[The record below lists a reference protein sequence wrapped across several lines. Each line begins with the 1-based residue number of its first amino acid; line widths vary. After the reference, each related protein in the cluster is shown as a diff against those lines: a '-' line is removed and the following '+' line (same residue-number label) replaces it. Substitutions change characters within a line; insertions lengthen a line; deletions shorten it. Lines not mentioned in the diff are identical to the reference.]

1 MKPEDWVTFYC
12 DGSFGVCIHAGIW
25 REAITPLA
33 PLARFY
39 DKQSAVH
46 ARVSVDFPKEFGILL
61 SIPLTL
67 PRTIDA

>member
-12 DGSFGVCIHAGIW
+12 GGSFGVCIHAGIW

-46 ARVSVDFPKEFGILL
+46 ARVSVDFPKEFGILP